1 MHNKKSIRRT
11 LYSKIVKSILI
22 LFLLYF
28 IFSINANSAEVSVT
42 CIYDNSSINKDFRK
56 LDFMKNE
63 EITIV
68 YDDKNQELKKY
79 EYQYSAINF
88 RYMQQ
93 DYSTIAWI
101 LELENMK
108 KYRYVYDLNIR
119 NIDFFRS
126 ASLSKLRFKKEG
138 NELEIG
144 HYFDC
149 EKSY

>member
-93 DYSTIAWI
+93 DYSTIA
-101 LELENMK
+101 
-108 KYRYVYDLNIR
+108 
-119 NIDFFRS
+119 
-126 ASLSKLRFKKEG
+126 
-138 NELEIG
+138 
-144 HYFDC
+144 
-149 EKSY
+149 

>member
-1 MHNKKSIRRT
+1 MKK
-11 LYSKIVKSILI
+11 ILI
-22 LFLLYF
+22 LFLFYF
-28 IFSINANSAEVSVT
+28 TFSINANSAEISVT
-42 CIYDNSSINKDFRK
+42 CVYDNSMINKDFRK

-68 YDDKNQELKKY
+68 YDTKNQELKKY
-79 EYQYSAINF
+79 EYQYSARNF

-93 DYSTIAWI
+93 DNSTIAWI
-101 LELENMK
+101 LELEQLE

-119 NIDFFRS
+119 NVDFYNS
-126 ASLSKLRFKKEG
+126 ATLSKLRFKKEG

>member
-1 MHNKKSIRRT
+1 MKKIF
-11 LYSKIVKSILI
+11 LI
-22 LFLLYF
+22 YFLLFFNFSF
-28 IFSINANSAEVSVT
+28 IVNSAEVSVT

-108 KYRYVYDLNIR
+108 KYRYVYHLNIR
-119 NIDFFRS
+119 NIDFYRS

>member
-1 MHNKKSIRRT
+1 MKKFFFI
-11 LYSKIVKSILI
+11 Y
-22 LFLLYF
+22 LLF
-28 IFSINANSAEVSVT
+28 IFNFSFIVNSAEVSVT
-42 CIYDNSSINKDFRK
+42 CVYDNSLINKDFRR

-68 YDDKNQELKKY
+68 YDDKNHELKKY

-119 NIDFFRS
+119 NIDFYRS
-126 ASLSKLRFKKEG
+126 ALLSKLKFKKEG
-138 NELEIG
+138 NQLEIG
-144 HYFDC
+144 HYFEC